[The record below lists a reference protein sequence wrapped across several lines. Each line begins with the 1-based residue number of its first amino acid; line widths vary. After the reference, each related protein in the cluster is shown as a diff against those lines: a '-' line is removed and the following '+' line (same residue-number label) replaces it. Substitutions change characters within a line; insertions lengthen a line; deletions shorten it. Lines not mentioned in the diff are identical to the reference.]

1 MDSRTAAHALSQIA
15 AYLELGGEN
24 RFKARAYHRAARSL
38 LALAVDDLAPMLR
51 SGELAQVRGLGP
63 ATLSVVRDLVE
74 TGESRYLEQLRE
86 KTPEGLLDLLNVPG
100 LAIEKIHKLYNEL
113 GIQSV
118 ADLEASARDGRL
130 VKMKG
135 MGPKTAQKLL
145 AGIEFMRTAVTRK
158 LYPHAIVE
166 ANAILAAI
174 RSHPDVVRAEIA
186 GSLRRRREVVGDV
199 DVVAACAAD
208 PVAVA
213 QSFTRVAGVRTAQ
226 GDAASVTIRFVDG
239 TKLDLQCVTPDSFAM
254 EFFEA
259 TGTREH
265 VDAVL
270 ARLRGKT
277 VNGLEEEAVYRAAGL
292 AWIPPE
298 LRENQGEVESAAHDD
313 LPTLLELHDLRGV
326 LHCHT
331 TYSDGKASIADMAAA
346 ARALGWSYLG
356 ISDHSEAAF
365 YASGVHRDRMIEQ
378 HEEIDALNA
387 SLTGFR
393 VLKGVEADILADGR
407 IDYDADFLGRFD
419 YVIASIHSR
428 FKMDGEAM
436 TARVLRAMDDP
447 HMTILAHPT
456 GRLLLSREPYALD
469 IEAVLE
475 KAAGVGVAIEVNA
488 DPHRMD
494 LDWHYLKRAR
504 DLGVTIEIG
513 PDAHSRGGLEWT
525 ELGVAMAR
533 KGWVEA
539 KNVLN
544 ARDAGDV
551 VAFAKRR
558 LA

>member
-1 MDSRTAAHALSQIA
+1 MDSRTAAHVLSQIA

-63 ATLSVVRDLVE
+63 ATLNVVRDLVE
-74 TGESRYLEQLRE
+74 TGESTYLEQLKAR
-86 KTPEGLLDLLNVPG
+86 TPEGLLDLMNVPG
-100 LAIEKIHKLYNEL
+100 LGVEKIHKLYSEL

-118 ADLEASARDGRL
+118 ADLEAAARDGRL

-145 AGIEFMRTAVTRK
+145 AGIDFMRTAVTRK

-166 ANAILAAI
+166 ANAILAAV
-174 RSHPDVVRAEIA
+174 RSHPDVERAEIA
-186 GSLRRRREVVGDV
+186 GSLRRRREVVADV
-199 DVVAACAAD
+199 DIVAACAGD
-208 PVAVA
+208 PSAVA
-213 QSFTRVAGVRTAQ
+213 QSFTRVAGVRASE
-226 GDAASVTIRFVDG
+226 GDGASVVIRFVDG
-239 TKLDLQCVTPDSFAM
+239 TKLDLMCVPRDEFALAW
-254 EFFEA
+254 FGA

-265 VDAVL
+265 VEAV
-270 ARLRGKT
+270 ARRVRGRVKGADE
-277 VNGLEEEAVYRAAGL
+277 VDVYRAAGL
-292 AWIPPE
+292 DWIPPE
-298 LRENQGEVESAAHDD
+298 LRENQGEVESAAVHA
-313 LPTLLELHDLRGV
+313 LPRLVELADLRGV

-331 TYSDGKASIADMAAA
+331 TYSDGKAPVTDMAAA

-365 YASGVHRDRMIEQ
+365 YASGVERDRMVEQ
-378 HEEIDALNA
+378 HQEIDRLNA
-387 SLTGFR
+387 TLDGFR

-407 IDYDADFLGRFD
+407 LDYDADFLGRFD

-428 FKMDGEAM
+428 FKMDGNAM

-469 IEAVLE
+469 VDAVLE
-475 KAAGVGVAIEVNA
+475 KAAAVGVAIEVNA

-494 LDWHYLKRAR
+494 LDWHYLKRAKE
-504 DLGVTIEIG
+504 LGVTIEIG

-533 KGWVEA
+533 KGWMEA
-539 KNVLN
+539 SNILN
-544 ARDAGDV
+544 ARSADDV
-551 VAFAKRR
+551 IAFAKRR
-558 LA
+558 FA

>member
-1 MDSRTAAHALSQIA
+1 MDSRTAAHALTQIA

-38 LALAVDDLAPMLR
+38 LALAVDDLAPLLR

-63 ATLSVVRDLVE
+63 ATLNVVRDLVE
-74 TGESRYLEQLRE
+74 TGESTYLEQLKSR
-86 KTPEGLLDLLNVPG
+86 TPEGLLELMNVPG
-100 LAIEKIHKLYNEL
+100 LGVEKIHKLYADL

-118 ADLEASARDGRL
+118 ADLETAARDGRL

-145 AGIEFMRTAVTRK
+145 AGIDFMRTAVTRK
-158 LYPHAIVE
+158 LYAHAIVE
-166 ANAILAAI
+166 ANAILAAV
-174 RSHPDVVRAEIA
+174 RSHPDVARAEIA

-199 DVVAACAAD
+199 DIVAACTANPA
-208 PVAVA
+208 VVA
-213 QSFTRVAGVRTAQ
+213 QSFTRVAGVRSSE
-226 GDAASVTIRFVDG
+226 GDGADVVIRFVDG
-239 TKLDLQCVTPDSFAM
+239 TKLDLSCVSTPDFALAWFR
-254 EFFEA
+254 E

-265 VDAVL
+265 VDAVTQ
-270 ARLRGKT
+270 RLHDGSVRG
-277 VNGLEEEAVYRAAGL
+277 LDEELVYRAAGL
-292 AWIPPE
+292 DWVPPE
-298 LRENQGEVESAAHDD
+298 LREGQGEVASAAQHT
-313 LPTLLELHDLRGV
+313 LPRLLELQDIRGV

-331 TYSDGKASIADMAAA
+331 VYSDGKSTVAEMAAA

-365 YASGVHRDRMIEQ
+365 YASGVERDRMLQQ
-378 HEEIDALNA
+378 HDEIDQLNA
-387 SLTGFR
+387 TLDGFR

-407 IDYDADFLGRFD
+407 LDYDAGFLARFD

-428 FKMDGEAM
+428 FKMDGDAM
-436 TARVLRAMDDP
+436 TARVLTAMDDP

-469 IEAVLE
+469 VEAVLE
-475 KAAGVGVAIEVNA
+475 KAAAVGVAIEVNA

-494 LDWHYLKRAR
+494 LDWHYLKRAKE
-504 DLGVTIEIG
+504 LGVTVEIG

-533 KGWVEA
+533 KGWMEA
-539 KNVLN
+539 PNVLN
-544 ARDAGDV
+544 TRDADAV
-551 VAFAKRR
+551 LAFAQQRHR
-558 LA
+558 